1 MMNFHD
7 FVELARKY
15 AAMGWSV
22 QQQMDDVID
31 GEPLDELNPNAL
43 QMIRELVEEFE
54 RVNQYGDEDSFNVI
68 HSIKEHLG
76 EE

>member
-1 MMNFHD
+1 MNFHD

-15 AAMGWSV
+15 SAMGWSV

-54 RVNQYGDEDSFNVI
+54 RLNQYGDEDSFNVI

>member
-1 MMNFHD
+1 MNFHD

-15 AAMGWSV
+15 AAMGTSV

-43 QMIRELVEEFE
+43 QMIRELTEAFE
-54 RVNQYGDEDSFNVI
+54 RATEGGDEDSFNVI
-68 HSIKEHLG
+68 DAIKEHLG